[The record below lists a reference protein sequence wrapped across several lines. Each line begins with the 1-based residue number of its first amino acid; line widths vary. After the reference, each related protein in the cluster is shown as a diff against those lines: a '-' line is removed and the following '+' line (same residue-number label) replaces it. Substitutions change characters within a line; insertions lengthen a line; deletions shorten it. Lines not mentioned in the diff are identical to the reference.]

1 MSFSIAWRVESK
13 FQILTWLKIDIESS
27 YEIDIKYSSRV
38 TTLILSTQASQ
49 KVGMKTW
56 FNDQSK
62 INISSTSLHVLTNR
76 IENFKSIL
84 DFNSLIQLNYLSQIF
99 WFNLNTEVKNSD
111 LNQVLTSW
119 ELDSILMTQLNA
131 ISLILILLSLILI
144 SN

>member
-13 FQILTWLKIDIESS
+13 FQILTRLKIDIESS

>member
-13 FQILTWLKIDIESS
+13 FQILTRLKIDIESS

-56 FNDQSK
+56 FNDQFK